1 MNSLNICPRVS
12 CQLYRHFKESVV
24 FTRVKKEQKQHLK
37 VDNFVA
43 ALPVYKQANTGFKQ
57 HNSLGYD
64 P

>member
-1 MNSLNICPRVS
+1 MNSLNICPHVS

-24 FTRVKKEQKQHLK
+24 FTRVKKEQKK

-43 ALPVYKQANTGFKQ
+43 ALPVHKQANTGFKQ